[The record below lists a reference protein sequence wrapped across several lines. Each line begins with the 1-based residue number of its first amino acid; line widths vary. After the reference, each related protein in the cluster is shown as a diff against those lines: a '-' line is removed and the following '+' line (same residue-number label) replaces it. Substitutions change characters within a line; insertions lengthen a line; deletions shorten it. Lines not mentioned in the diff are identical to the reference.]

1 MCPSYWG
8 LPTCFLHILVL
19 PILWLLRSS
28 YLDSCA
34 HPLHSP
40 GSRCSRKTQCCLY
53 SGQTHRMVWKL
64 QTSLSSYHHHHIIII
79 IIIIIMWSSFY
90 DDDNVSPVFALIVI
104 RHTAALASPTIV
116 AVALGG
122 GSDNQNIIHHDRFD
136 NDGDTDEICFCNEF
150 EIISQY
156 WNIAYLGVKTG
167 TIDTTMSRRVEAVVW
182 KRGQISPRN
191 HFHPQSVKRTKFI
204 CPSEQTDFCRL

>member
-116 AVALGG
+116 AVALEVAEVM
-122 GSDNQNIIHHDRFD
+122 IK
-136 NDGDTDEICFCNEF
+136 
-150 EIISQY
+150 ISFIVIVMTMMVTVMKSVFAMSLY